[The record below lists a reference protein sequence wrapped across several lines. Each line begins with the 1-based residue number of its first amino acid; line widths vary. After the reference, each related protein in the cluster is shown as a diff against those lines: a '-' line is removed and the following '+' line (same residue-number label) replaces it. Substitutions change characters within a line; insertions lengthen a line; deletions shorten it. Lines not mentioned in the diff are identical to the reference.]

1 LIGFFINFE
10 EKEMIND
17 IIQGVKQTQQMYNRV
32 VCPDIKVLT
41 NKIAKRIVEKIYEEE
56 GLIKSGKGKRD
67 KLSKQIAILL
77 REWIEDPHNG
87 KNTLSKIAEEDT
99 KESVIH
105 YIAVYFKENHV
116 TYNKKGEA
124 TDFLDK
130 HKRILKKGKKT
141 LKEGVFQSITV
152 GFLAVQNVKDA
163 DALKSM
169 QKKWEKTDK
178 ALKEKREEINRQV
191 EEINSKDA
199 EISQLSAKLTLVR
212 QEKNEGEKNSQQG
225 VHDYQTKL
233 TLIRNEFKT
242 LKKKL
247 EMSHKEKNRLQKE
260 IIKQN
265 KQIVELCKNSKNNQ
279 SSTSSS
285 SQLSEHTVGFYRVVN
300 NLIERRF
307 CQARNAIE
315 DSDYSDA
322 IDYYE
327 AIPGYEEDI
336 VIQYNLG
343 NAYYFR
349 GEFGTDADSQK
360 KDYKKALECY
370 NNAGGN
376 TRLTAV
382 SRQINSAYKETV
394 FERQLRRNKALAE
407 DALRPPGLR
416 RPLRWVK
423 LQAQSVLDKVWG
435 LQQDITLEQWK
446 LSRLGRA
453 ETKKEKKLALKQGDK
468 STGSRDKGK
477 QHASS
482 SATLSVALGQG
493 GGNQTK
499 NTAKKQMDLK
509 PREPDSVPKKKES
522 VQQTVSCNM
531 LKGLKFQKVPADGHC
546 LFRAIGLYLN
556 MDAAHLRLIT
566 AAHMEYNASTFKKFR
581 QGSNK
586 DFQKHINAIRD
597 GKEWGDA
604 IEIEVI
610 QRLTRSPII
619 IIQANGN
626 PVMPDKLDTYKNDP
640 IFIYYNGVDHYD
652 AFIVRGD
659 NKPREILNNIR
670 QAVQS
675 GQSVTVEKPMDL
687 STQALDSAPKKK
699 ESIRKTVL
707 YNMLEGLK
715 FQKIPADG
723 HCLFRALGLY
733 LNMDAA
739 YLRRI
744 TAAHMEHN
752 ANEFKKF
759 GQGDNEDFQKHTN
772 AIRDGKEWGDAIEI
786 EVIQRLTR
794 SPIIIIQPNGN
805 PVMPDKLDTYKNDP
819 IFIYYNGVDH
829 YDAFI
834 VRGDNKPRE
843 ILNNIRQA
851 VQSGQ
856 SVTFNFLTQ
865 SVEHSPKK
873 SVIKEK
879 ETGSSSKLDSTDNV
893 ERSMSPTL

>member
-1 LIGFFINFE
+1 LIGFFIDWE
-10 EKEMIND
+10 KKEMIND

-41 NKIAKRIVEKIYEEE
+41 NEMAERIVEKIYEEE
-56 GLIKSGKGKRD
+56 DLKKSGKGKRD
-67 KLSKQIAILL
+67 ELSKQIAILL

-87 KNTLSKIAEEDT
+87 KNTLTKMAEGDT
-99 KESVIH
+99 RKSVIH
-105 YIAVYFKENHV
+105 YIAIYFKENHV

-124 TDFLDK
+124 TGFLRK
-130 HKRILKKGKKT
+130 HKKTLKEGKKT
-141 LKEGVFQSITV
+141 LKEGIFQSITV

-163 DALKSM
+163 DALKFM

-191 EEINSKDA
+191 AEINSKDA
-199 EISQLSAKLTLVR
+199 EISQLSAKLTLAR
-212 QEKNEGEKNSQQG
+212 QEKNEGEKNSQQD

-233 TLIRNEFKT
+233 VLIRNELKT

-247 EMSHKEKNRLQKE
+247 ERSDKEQKRLQKE
-260 IIKQN
+260 ISKQN
-265 KQIVELCKNSKNNQ
+265 KQIAALCKTLKNKR

-285 SQLSEHTVGFYRVVN
+285 SQSSEHTEGFYRVVN

-315 DSDYSDA
+315 DSNYSDA

-327 AIPGYEEDI
+327 AIPGHEADI

-349 GEFGTDADSQK
+349 GGLETNADSQN
-360 KDYKKALECY
+360 DYKKALECY
-370 NNAGGN
+370 NNAEKN
-376 TRLTAV
+376 ISLATVV
-382 SRQINSAYKETV
+382 SREINSAYKEV
-394 FERQLRRNKALAE
+394 DFKRSLRRNKALAE
-407 DALRPPGLR
+407 DALKPPGLR
-416 RPLRWVK
+416 RPLRWMK
-423 LQAQSVLDKVWG
+423 LQAQSVLDKAWG

-446 LSRLGRA
+446 LSKLVSA
-453 ETKKEKKLALKQGDK
+453 EITKEMALEINRGDK
-468 STGSRDKGK
+468 SGGSHDKGK

-482 SATLSVALGQG
+482 SATLSAVLGQG

-499 NTAKKQMDLK
+499 HTAKKQMDLK
-509 PREPDSVPKKKES
+509 SQNSDTASKKKES
-522 VQQTVSCNM
+522 IRQTMSCNI

-610 QRLTRSPII
+610 QRLTSSPII

-626 PVMPDKLDTYKNDP
+626 PVIPDKLDTYKNDP

-652 AFIVRGD
+652 AFIVRVD

-699 ESIRKTVL
+699 ESTRQTVSC
-707 YNMLEGLK
+707 NMLKGLK

-739 YLRRI
+739 YLRLI

-759 GQGDNEDFQKHTN
+759 GQGNNEDFQKHTN

-856 SVTFNFLTQ
+856 SVTFNLLTQ

-879 ETGSSSKLDSTDNV
+879 ETGSSSKSDSTDNV